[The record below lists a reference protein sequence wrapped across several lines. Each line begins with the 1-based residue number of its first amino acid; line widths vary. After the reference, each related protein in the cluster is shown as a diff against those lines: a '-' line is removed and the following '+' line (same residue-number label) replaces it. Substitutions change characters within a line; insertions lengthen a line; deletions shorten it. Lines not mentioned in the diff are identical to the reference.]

1 LGYAD
6 AISAPSY
13 CGHRVPAAIIRHAI
27 WPDLRFILG
36 YRDLEVLLAR
46 FGNGRNGELQPTIDR
61 TVFGSS
67 WSESGNFKLRHYPRT
82 T

>member
-1 LGYAD
+1 MALSRRAPGRTRLGYAD

-36 YRDLEVLLAR
+36 YRDVEVLPAR
-46 FGNGRNGELQPTIDR
+46 FGNGRNGASLWENP
-61 TVFGSS
+61 
-67 WSESGNFKLRHYPRT
+67 
-82 T
+82 